1 MAKKKQDLSLV
12 VWVFG
17 WLLALATAL
26 KKFAATLNVPFEA
39 FERLGSDQGEA
50 TIGKIVQLIH
60 SDWLDAQP
68 KSRVQT
74 GSPYRGGVPSGESRD
89 RITVTAPSAAGLIKL
104 AKKQLSLTYLDGD
117 LAKWDFVTDECGK
130 TYEVQSWKPGREV
143 VPATEVREH
152 FKDGFVG
159 NTAAF
164 IALMTRDNPEGYHA
178 SIPADDRLF
187 QSGGLLYAPYF
198 LRDECDR
205 KLGLRHD
212 VRDRWRDD
220 MCFWAFRE
228 FKNA

>member
-1 MAKKKQDLSLV
+1 MGKKASPNQIAEIVSMLAK
-12 VWVFG
+12 G
-17 WLLALATAL
+17 
-26 KKFAATLNVPFEA
+26 
-39 FERLGSDQGEA
+39 
-50 TIGKIVQLIH
+50 TISHEQ
-60 SDWLDAQP
+60 AQAIIENRI
-68 KSRVQT
+68 SV
-74 GSPYRGGVPSGESRD
+74 SVLE
-89 RITVTAPSAAGLIKL
+89 RITVPNLPAAELIAQAQSKL
-104 AKKQLSLTYLDGD
+104 ELTYLDGD